1 MSGSLRQRSK
11 GSWEIKFEAPA
22 DATGA
27 RKTIFRTIKGSKRQ
41 AEARLVELQSEA
53 ARGGLVDYSK
63 ETLGE
68 FLLRWLRDW
77 AAHNASPKTR
87 ERWVQLIDNQITPRL
102 GGAPMQKIKPAH
114 LTELYGALM
123 REGAVGGKPLAPRTV
138 HHVHRLL
145 HRAFGFAVLWEPI
158 RDNPA
163 ARASPPKVTQKEVEI
178 RPKRRSSPCS
188 SGWPGAIRR
197 CTLSPLWRS
206 PPGSAGRIGRAHLAD
221 FRRQG
226 RRTQDRA
233 FARDDRRGRAPNV
246 RPKNAKRAAD
256 DRHSGFSRRRTRDA
270 LEGATGRALK
280 PRPRPNRAR

>member
-145 HRAFGFAVLWEPI
+145 HRAFGFAVLWELI

-206 PPGSAGRIGRAHLAD
+206 PPGLGGANWPRSPGGFSTPRPANSGSSIRSRRPKRKGSESKAQKRETGGGRSAFRLQPSPNSRRIGR
-221 FRRQG
+221 R
-226 RRTQDRA
+226 
-233 FARDDRRGRAPNV
+233 
-246 RPKNAKRAAD
+246 
-256 DRHSGFSRRRTRDA
+256 
-270 LEGATGRALK
+270 
-280 PRPRPNRAR
+280 NRKSA